1 MRRLS
6 RFLAALLVVVVLLG
20 SATGCAARAP
30 LPHDGRLRV
39 VCTLFPPYDFVRQI
53 AGDAVEVTL
62 LLAPGQECHSYEP
75 TPRDILAIQDCDL
88 FLYGGG
94 ESESWVVDMLDAIE
108 GERRVLSL
116 LDCVDAVAE
125 EHPEGA
131 NAGHVAHDHKGADEV
146 EYDEHVWTSPRNA
159 VRIVSR
165 IADELCALDDGNA
178 VAYRVA
184 AADYTAQL
192 DALDAQF
199 RAAVTTGTRRT
210 LVFADRFPFRY
221 FADEY
226 GLQCLAAFPGC
237 ESNAEPSAATVAR
250 LIDRVRDEQIPIVL
264 TIEFSN
270 GKLADTIGEAT
281 GAKKR
286 EFHSCHN
293 LTAAE
298 FAEGESYLSL
308 MQKNL
313 SVLKEALA

>member
-1 MRRLS
+1 MRRFS
-6 RFLAALLVVVVLLG
+6 RFFAALLALVLLG
-20 SATGCAARAP
+20 GMSGCAARTP
-30 LPHDGRLRV
+30 QPNDGRLRV

-53 AGDAVEVTL
+53 AGDAVDLTL

-88 FLYGGG
+88 FIYGGG

-116 LDCVDAVAE
+116 LDCVDAVEE

-131 NAGHVAHDHKGADEV
+131 NAGHIAHAHGDEDEP

-159 VRIVSR
+159 ARIAAR
-165 IADELCALDDGNA
+165 IADELCALDGDRA
-178 VAYRVA
+178 AAYRAA
-184 AADYTAQL
+184 AADYTTQL

-199 RAAVTTGTRRT
+199 RAAVTNGARRT

-237 ESNAEPSAATVAR
+237 ESNAEPSTATVAR
-250 LIDRVRDEQIPIVL
+250 LIDRVRDERIPVVL

-281 GAKKR
+281 GAQKR

-298 FAEGESYLSL
+298 FAAGESYLSL

-313 SVLKEALA
+313 AVLKEALA

>member
-1 MRRLS
+1 MT
-6 RFLAALLVVVVLLG
+6 RFFRFAAVLLTIVLLSG
-20 SATGCAARAP
+20 AAGCAARTQP
-30 LPHDGRLRV
+30 TDDRLQV

-53 AGDAVEVTL
+53 AGDAVNVTL

-88 FLYGGG
+88 FIYGGG
-94 ESESWVVDMLDAIE
+94 ESEHWVVDMLDAID

-116 LDCVDAVAE
+116 LDCVDAVEE

-131 NAGHVAHDHKGADEV
+131 KAGHAAHHHEHDHEDEP
-146 EYDEHVWTSPRNA
+146 EYDEHVWTSPHNA
-159 VRIVSR
+159 AHIVAR
-165 IADELCALDDGNA
+165 IADELCALDSGSA
-178 VAYRVA
+178 AAYRAA
-184 AADYTAQL
+184 AADYTAKL
-192 DALDAQF
+192 DTLDAQF
-199 RAAVTTGTRRT
+199 RAAVDTGVRRT

-250 LIDRVRDEQIPIVL
+250 LIDRVRDEEIPVVL

-281 GAKKR
+281 GAQKR

-298 FAEGESYLSL
+298 FNAGESYLSL

-313 SVLKEALA
+313 SVLKEALS